1 LEQTA
6 IGGKTMNEPYSV
18 STIQIIKFDH
28 GKFSI
33 VKAGS
38 KAKDIDE
45 YVLALMALKA
55 RMENKNG

>member
-1 LEQTA
+1 
-6 IGGKTMNEPYSV
+6 MNEPHSV

-55 RMENKNG
+55 RMENKNC